1 MAFYVLGQQLIE
13 KASFR
18 GLCEAVVEHAG
29 RFVSQEQGSPLYGG
43 DDVLPTCSSP
53 RRSWWGSKDT
63 LQGYW
68 ASAGQRAMPG
78 PLRGGFPFL
87 KE

>member
-43 DDVLPTCSSP
+43 DDGLVRLQQSSQELVGFKGHVTGLLGISRAACHARAP
-53 RRSWWGSKDT
+53 SWRLS
-63 LQGYW
+63 
-68 ASAGQRAMPG
+68 
-78 PLRGGFPFL
+78 FP
-87 KE
+87 